1 MSALASLC
9 TRENT
14 DTTIQCGQEKF
25 FCHSILLR
33 ARSLV
38 FYKLLD
44 GGNNVIC
51 VDGVNPDTMNDIIK
65 YVYTATLEISR
76 EKVAELVAAA
86 VKFQLPALIE
96 KCVKVFSNQINFD
109 NALEVLQ
116 VAEKLEMNALKEL
129 CLQKITQNRS
139 V

>member
-1 MSALASLC
+1 
-9 TRENT
+9 
-14 DTTIQCGQEKF
+14 
-25 FCHSILLR
+25 
-33 ARSLV
+33 
-38 FYKLLD
+38 
-44 GGNNVIC
+44 
-51 VDGVNPDTMNDIIK
+51 MNDIIK